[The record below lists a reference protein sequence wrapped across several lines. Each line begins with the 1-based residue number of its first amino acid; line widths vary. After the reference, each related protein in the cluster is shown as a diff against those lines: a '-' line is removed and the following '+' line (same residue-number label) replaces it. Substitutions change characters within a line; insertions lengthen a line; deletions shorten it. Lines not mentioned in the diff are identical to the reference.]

1 MTMDTKKDVFQEHL
15 SDYLKA
21 NKEGKG
27 EILDAVCLVTKLHRK
42 AAVRKFRRLQLH
54 DTGTPERR
62 GRRVY
67 YTNEVTAAL
76 RFVWEAANE
85 ICGELLHPVI
95 SEYVTTLER
104 DKLWV
109 HGDEAT
115 GKLLAMSEGT
125 VKARVGEFMKARKRR
140 GGMSTTSPSK
150 LKHIIPIATG
160 PWEDAVPGEGQI
172 DTVAH
177 CGNSMMGDFI
187 YTVNYTDMATY
198 WVIPRAQW
206 NKGQEATLENIK
218 TIRQSLPFPLLGL
231 HPDSG
236 SEFVNWL
243 AKDWCDAEH
252 IALTRSRPNK
262 KNDNCFVEER
272 NGHIV
277 RKFLGYTRLDT
288 KETVDVVN
296 ALYDVLAVY
305 LNHFIPS
312 RRTKE
317 KVRIRAK
324 YKRTYAKA
332 MTPYTRALA
341 HSKIPE
347 EIKAK
352 LRIAHESLNPLL
364 LKREVD
370 TLIAKIFAKQKRCGD
385 PGIQSSVR

>member
-1 MTMDTKKDVFQEHL
+1 MTMDAKNEVFERFQ
-15 SDYLKA
+15 
-21 NKEGKG
+21 KEYWGATRKRKS
-27 EILDAVCLVTKLHRK
+27 EILHTVCAVTGMHNK
-42 AAVRKFRRLQLH
+42 AVVRKFRALRLH
-54 DTGTPERR
+54 DAGIPERR

-67 YTNEVTAAL
+67 YTHDVTLAL
-76 RFVWEAANE
+76 RAVWEAANE
-85 ICGELLHPVI
+85 ICGELLHPMI
-95 SEYVTTLER
+95 AEYVTILER
-104 DKLWV
+104 DKLWT
-109 HGDEAT
+109 HSDETT

-125 VKARVGEFMKARKRR
+125 VKVRVGGFMKARKKR
-140 GGMSTTSPSK
+140 GGMSTTSPSL

-177 CGNSMMGDFI
+177 CGDSVAGDFI

-206 NKGQEATLENIK
+206 NKGQEATLDSIK
-218 TIRQSLPFPLLGL
+218 TIRECLPFPLRGL

-243 AKDWCDAEH
+243 CKDWCDAGE

-262 KNDNCFVEER
+262 KNDNCYVEER

-277 RKFLGYTRLDT
+277 RKFLGYTRLDAR
-288 KETVDVVN
+288 ETVGAVN

-305 LNHFIPS
+305 LNHFVPS

-317 KVRIRAK
+317 KVRIGAK
-324 YKRTYAKA
+324 YVRTYAKA
-332 MTPYTRALA
+332 MTPYARALA
-341 HSKIPE
+341 HPKISS
-347 EIKAK
+347 EIKAM
-352 LRIAHESLNPLL
+352 LRIAHDALNPLL

-370 TLIAKIFAKQKRCGD
+370 RLQATIFAKQKCCGD
-385 PGIQSSVR
+385 PGIHSSVR

>member
-1 MTMDTKKDVFQEHL
+1 MTMEAKNEVFERFQ
-15 SDYLKA
+15 
-21 NKEGKG
+21 KEYWGATRKRKG
-27 EILDAVCLVTKLHRK
+27 EILRTVCAVTNMHNK
-42 AAVRKFRRLQLH
+42 AVVRKFRVLQLH
-54 DTGTPERR
+54 DAGTPERR

-67 YTNEVTAAL
+67 YTHDVTAAL
-76 RFVWEAANE
+76 RAVWEAANE

-95 SEYVTTLER
+95 AEYVTILER
-104 DKLWV
+104 DKLWT
-109 HGDEAT
+109 HSDKAT

-125 VKARVGEFMKARKRR
+125 VKARVGGFMKARKKR
-140 GGMSTTSPSK
+140 GGISTTSPSK

-177 CGNSMMGDFI
+177 CGDSVAGDFI

-206 NKGQEATLENIK
+206 NKGQEGTLESIK
-218 TIRQSLPFPLLGL
+218 TIKEKLPFPLRGL

-277 RKFLGYTRLDT
+277 RKFLGYTRLDA
-288 KETVDVVN
+288 KETVDAVN
-296 ALYDVLAVY
+296 ALYDVLTIY
-305 LNHFIPS
+305 LNHFVPS

-317 KVRIRAK
+317 KVRVGAK
-324 YKRTYAKA
+324 YKRTYAQA
-332 MTPYTRALA
+332 MTPYARALA
-341 HSKIPE
+341 HPKITE
-347 EIKAK
+347 EVKTA
-352 LRIAHESLNPLL
+352 LREEHALLNPLL
-364 LKREVD
+364 LKRKVD
-370 TLIAKIFAKQKRCGD
+370 TLITKIFAKQKRCGG
-385 PGIQSSVR
+385 PEISSSVR